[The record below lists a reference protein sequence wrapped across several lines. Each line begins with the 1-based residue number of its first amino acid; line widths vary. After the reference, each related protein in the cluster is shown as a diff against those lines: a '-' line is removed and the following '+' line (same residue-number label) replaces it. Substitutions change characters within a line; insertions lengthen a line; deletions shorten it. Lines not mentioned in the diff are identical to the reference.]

1 MLALS
6 LPEAVES
13 VERALICNALAL
25 AGNNRADAARR
36 LGISRQTLYAKLA
49 SLGIE

>member
-1 MLALS
+1 MAL
-6 LPEAVES
+6 PKAVEM

-36 LGISRQTLYAKLA
+36 LGISRQTLYAKMA
-49 SLGIE
+49 SLAIE